1 MRQRRRVFSRGSVLY
16 IRFRDADGHLVRK
29 AADTA
34 DPRKAEELAIELEAK
49 ALRQRRGL
57 EPLPPTDGGGTLWS
71 LVEKWLATLK
81 GRPSYRGTE
90 KSLRKHLFQS
100 PIADRTLATLRPG
113 HISEWLAGIERTEQ
127 TKKHL
132 RGYLNR
138 AFELAAEREWWTGPN
153 PVAAVPVPKVPKS
166 RVGDYLR
173 LEEIPEVLAALDPEH
188 RAMLAASL
196 YTGLRKGELCALQK
210 RDVDLVNRRL
220 VVGRSWNRDTTKG
233 GTSMVIPIHSEAVPW
248 FEQAMKASTSYLVF
262 PREDGKMRSRDTKLA
277 DLLRRALVRAG
288 IVDHYLHRCRKHGC
302 KHQEQAPDAE
312 TRRCPKHWV
321 KLWAKPVARRIRW
334 HDTRHSAATLLLQ
347 AGASIPVVQRVLRH
361 QDPKLTTNLYGHL
374 EADWLGGEIERLT
387 LNRLSSSTAPETA
400 VNRDEETD
408 GSPDT
413 SVVEATPWLR
423 SSSG

>member
-1 MRQRRRVFSRGSVLY
+1 MRQRRRVFSRGSLLY

-29 AADTA
+29 AADTE

-57 EPLPPTDGGGTLWS
+57 EPLPPKDGGGTLWS
-71 LVEKWLATLK
+71 LVGKWLSTLK

-173 LEEIPEVLAALDPEH
+173 LEEIPKVLAALDPEH

-210 RDVDLVNRRL
+210 QDVDLVNRRL

-262 PREDGKMRSRDTKLA
+262 PRGDGKMRSRDTKLA

-312 TRRCPKHWV
+312 TRRCPKHRV
-321 KLWAKPVARRIRW
+321 KLWPKPVARRIRW